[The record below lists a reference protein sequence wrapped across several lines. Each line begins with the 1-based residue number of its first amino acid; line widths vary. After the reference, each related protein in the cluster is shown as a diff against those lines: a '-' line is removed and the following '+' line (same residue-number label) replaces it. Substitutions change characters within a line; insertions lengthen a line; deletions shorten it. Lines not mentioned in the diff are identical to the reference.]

1 MYLLLSQLW
10 HLNQRAYALLVLQKT
25 QGNSS
30 SMGSS
35 GEAFGGGDGHKSDNW
50 FPFIYLSSLLISVLC
65 YFLVLRCLFL
75 HMNYISFHLSFFQNF
90 NLGQGLSF
98 IYLLNA
104 WHSKALIPAGPS
116 GKLNFNCC
124 LQDAS
129 LERSPL

>member
-1 MYLLLSQLW
+1 MLYL
-10 HLNQRAYALLVLQKT
+10 YYEKT

-75 HMNYISFHLSFFQNF
+75 HMN
-90 NLGQGLSF
+90 
-98 IYLLNA
+98 
-104 WHSKALIPAGPS
+104 
-116 GKLNFNCC
+116 
-124 LQDAS
+124 
-129 LERSPL
+129 